1 MRLLSHLA
9 NGDVGFFPWR
19 TFAQVSRSFS
29 LSENPILVR
38 GRLFTSDLV
47 YSSAYPTRCEL
58 ATARP
63 SMGATVVISTPTGR
77 RVGRTMT
84 DERGIFRMRLK
95 PGSYVV
101 TAPDLAISRKIEVT
115 RQDNPSFDLVSVG

>member
-9 NGDVGFFPWR
+9 NGEVGFFQWR
-19 TFAQVSRSFS
+19 NLAQVSRSFS
-29 LSENPILVR
+29 LAEYPVLVR

-47 YSSAYPTRCEL
+47 YSSAYPSRCEL

-63 SMGATVVISTPTGR
+63 SMGTTIVISTPTGR
-77 RVGRTMT
+77 RVARTMT
-84 DERGIFRMRLK
+84 DERGIFRIRLK

-101 TAPDLAISRKIEVT
+101 TAPDLAISRRIEVA
-115 RQDNPSFDLVSVG
+115 RQDNPSFDIVSVG